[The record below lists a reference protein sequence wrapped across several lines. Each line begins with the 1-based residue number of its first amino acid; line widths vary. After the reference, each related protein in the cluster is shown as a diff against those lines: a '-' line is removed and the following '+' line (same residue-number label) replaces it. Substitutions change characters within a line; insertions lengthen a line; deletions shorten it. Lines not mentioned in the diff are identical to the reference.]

1 MTTIPFDTL
10 KMMERLES
18 AGFTNAQAKVQ
29 AEVLAEV
36 IGKEN
41 ATATARYSSKQD
53 VAQELSAIKASID
66 TLGTTLNSKIVQS
79 AAEVKSELIRWVV
92 SVGVL
97 QMALIAGLVL
107 KLAH

>member
-36 IGKEN
+36 IGKESAN
-41 ATATARYSSKQD
+41 VAERYSSKQD
-53 VAQELSAIKASID
+53 VAQELSGVKASIES
-66 TLGTTLNSKIVQS
+66 LGTTLNLKIDRS

-97 QMALIAGLVL
+97 QMALIAALIL
-107 KLAH
+107 KLTR

>member
-10 KMMERLES
+10 KMMERLEN
-18 AGFTNAQAKVQ
+18 AGFTNAQAKAQ

-36 IGKEN
+36 IGKESAN
-41 ATATARYSSKQD
+41 VAERYSSKQD
-53 VAQELSAIKASID
+53 VAQELSGIKASIES
-66 TLGTTLNSKIVQS
+66 LGTTLNLKIDRS

-97 QMALIAGLVL
+97 QMALIAALIL
-107 KLAH
+107 KLTH